1 MRDTQQDGSQLI
13 SGLNSEK
20 TFLETATYPIRFL
33 LKFYETTMMEVKEI
47 TVQPSKGIATWTRAD
62 VGKRVIVREPLTSEF
77 GFHELPVSE
86 SGLCFSVAWGF
97 YSNI

>member
-13 SGLNSEK
+13 SGLNSEE
-20 TFLETATYPIRFL
+20 TFMETATYPIRFL

-62 VGKRVIVREPLTSEF
+62 VGKRVIVREPSTSEF

-86 SGLCFSVAWGF
+86 SGLCFSVAWGL

>member
-47 TVQPSKGIATWTRAD
+47 TVQPSKGIAT
-62 VGKRVIVREPLTSEF
+62 
-77 GFHELPVSE
+77 
-86 SGLCFSVAWGF
+86 
-97 YSNI
+97 

>member
-13 SGLNSEK
+13 SGLNSEE

-62 VGKRVIVREPLTSEF
+62 VGKRVIVREPSTSEF
-77 GFHELPVSE
+77 AFHELPVSE
-86 SGLCFSVAWGF
+86 SGLCFSVAWEL